1 MFSLMVTTPGLMTV
15 RMMVQSKALPDYE
28 GPANWRG
35 SNIRNSQDWHINL
48 TQSHTSEIKSAVQRS
63 IDEGIPVLDL
73 NPACFPLPRL
83 APVLKVTYQ
92 ELLYGRGFVVFHG
105 MPVQDLNREEII
117 RAYMGIGSWLGE
129 PVSQNKKGHVLGHVK
144 DIGSDHTNPQTR
156 IYGTSYRQLYHT
168 DGSDLVGLLCLQ
180 RAKSGG
186 VFSLASSVAIYNEI
200 ARRRPDLVR
209 VLSSPFVVD
218 RKGEVPDGKK
228 DTYEIEIFHHHKRR
242 LLTIHDRV
250 FINAAQHRDY
260 VPRLTDQQI
269 EALDL
274 LDDLAGSEE
283 FCLDYEWQQGDMN
296 FAHNHQVLHAR
307 TDYED
312 YPELDRKR
320 HLLRLWLSTNDGWEL
335 PPVFAEKF
343 GSVAQGQRRGGIHV
357 PGMTPTVPLEAE

>member
-1 MFSLMVTTPGLMTV
+1 MVHSNAPA
-15 RMMVQSKALPDYE
+15 SYE

-35 SNIRNSQDWHINL
+35 PNIRNSEDWHINL
-48 TQSHTSEIKSAVQRS
+48 TKSHISEIKKAVQRS
-63 IDEGIPVLDL
+63 IDNRIPILEL
-73 NPACFPLPRL
+73 IPECFHLPRL
-83 APVLKVTYQ
+83 AQVLQTTYQ

-117 RAYMGIGSWLGE
+117 RAYVGIGSWLGE
-129 PVSQNKKGHVLGHVK
+129 PVPQNQKGHILGHVK
-144 DIGSDHTNPQTR
+144 DIGFDHTNPQTR

-180 RAKSGG
+180 KAKSGG
-186 VFSLASSVAIYNEI
+186 VFSLASSVAIFNEI
-200 ARRRPDLVR
+200 ARRRPDLAK

-218 RKGEVPDGKK
+218 RKGEVPDGKQ
-228 DTYEIEIFHHHKRR
+228 DTYEIEIFHHYKHR

-283 FCLDYEWQQGDMN
+283 FRLDYEWQQGDMN
-296 FAHNHQVLHAR
+296 FAHNHQILHAR
-307 TDYED
+307 TGYED

-320 HLLRLWLSTNDGWEL
+320 HLLRLWLSTKDGWEL
-335 PPVFAEKF
+335 PPIFAEKF
-343 GSVAQGQRRGGIHV
+343 GTVERGQRRGGIHV
-357 PGMTPTVPLEAE
+357 PGMKLTVPFEAE